1 MSKPN
6 FMKVQYINEMIS
18 PFLFNEKDE
27 IPSEEKCEEMVEK
40 CIKLLMKDRKK
51 NTQKNTQKTMTLDDD
66 MDIDTFITKLEE
78 ECGEK
83 DMGYIKCLESVIH
96 THEQLKLSEEN
107 NEELEYEK
115 EELVSKMEQM
125 IDKKI
130 NEIKDKI
137 EGIHEVHSIHD
148 EDIDKHIEMVKEV
161 KKNLQEHDILID
173 NELEEL
179 QEISSKQ
186 QEKIK
191 ELEDKVKDLEHI
203 CKKKTEGLKVCFPE
217 YNPVFQGCDD
227 KDMIVSMIKKMIVKY
242 EDMIKKLTIG
252 IVLCNNNSD
261 FQEDIE
267 LTNPTSKKWKKGFNK
282 EQVKIYETIL
292 KEMNDTD
299 WNEDGGSCKLIY
311 DKKDKTLGY
320 EVIDSDDEELVEK
333 WEEIEG
339 FGFIE
344 DETDDKWILKVKDL
358 KTGKQQIFDRRKS
371 KDGEFSVGVC
381 SIGFKQIVIER
392 GIDKVISDYTKL
404 KKNKK

>member
-6 FMKVQYINEMIS
+6 FMKVQYLNEMIS

-40 CIKLLMKDRKK
+40 CIELLMKDRKK
-51 NTQKNTQKTMTLDDD
+51 KTQKTMTMDDD

-125 IDKKI
+125 IDEKI

-186 QEKIK
+186 QEEIKQLKEKNTQLENIKIK
-191 ELEDKVKDLEHI
+191 VEQQELEGFNVEEMKKQLVEVSKDV
-203 CKKKTEGLKVCFPE
+203 LKMKELDLKLVE
-217 YNPVFQGCDD
+217 
-227 KDMIVSMIKKMIVKY
+227 KHTKMIVNY

-252 IVLCNNNSD
+252 IVLTNNVSD
-261 FQEDIE
+261 FQDEIE

-282 EQVKIYETIL
+282 KQVEIYETIL

-299 WNEDGGSCKLIY
+299 WNEDDGSCKLSY
-311 DKKDKTLGY
+311 CKKSKTLGFD
-320 EVIDSDDEELVEK
+320 VIDSDDEE
-333 WEEIEG
+333 
-339 FGFIE
+339 
-344 DETDDKWILKVKDL
+344 
-358 KTGKQQIFDRRKS
+358 
-371 KDGEFSVGVC
+371 
-381 SIGFKQIVIER
+381 
-392 GIDKVISDYTKL
+392 
-404 KKNKK
+404 